1 MDTIS
6 STEFRKRFAS
16 LERVTVVTVN
26 GHVLGE
32 WHPMTKRRED
42 YAASKQISDPT
53 LSETMHQI
61 ARITDMSRPF
71 TPAPKPVRRK

>member
-42 YAASKQISDPT
+42 YAASKQISDLP
-53 LSETMHQI
+53 ETMHQI

-71 TPAPKPVRRK
+71 TPVPKPTRRK